1 MNNRPSI
8 DMICVIDKSG
18 SMDGEKI
25 ELVKDSLKQLLEYLN
40 EKDRLSLIMFDFV
53 GIRLIKLTSCKP

>member
-1 MNNRPSI
+1 
-8 DMICVIDKSG
+8 MICVIDKSG